1 MAISSPI
8 KPSTF
13 LVPTRLKELRAINGL
28 SKKLYEEK
36 RNRFLLEKKLYKLE
50 QKSLEKRQLQEREA
64 SQESDKKLSVKSS
77 VGRFIRNTGIGIGSF
92 LFDLLQFFIGYKIV
106 EWVSKP
112 ENSKKVL
119 GIVKGLK
126 GIFDFLSW
134 FVTGTID
141 NAFSGLHSVLFG
153 ENLLERFLGFFR
165 LVVGLLGFRYLLKPG
180 KLFKDLGFVIKNSG
194 KILDVFNAFRKS
206 GIKEGSEKLLQT
218 LPKTAAIFKRG
229 LARGITRGVLKVFGK
244 GGVRLLSKVFGFA
257 FKAVKKII
265 LGPIKAVS
273 KKTVAG
279 IPIVGPLLDLGINLI
294 LGDPLDKAI
303 VKAAGSAL
311 GMGLGALVGSALPGP
326 GTIVGG
332 ALGGLVG
339 DWAADK
345 LYGWVKGLFNKK
357 DENVPELA
365 VGGIVTSPTKAII
378 GEAGPEAVIPL
389 PQLFSGSIFSAP
401 LSLLGSSL
409 IGGVN
414 AVLFSMGSV
423 GNIIRPFAQQLFAP
437 FVRDFGI
444 KRFTFASGL
453 GKTAVDVAT
462 LSSNSKA
469 GEIDDKKLNEIVGK
483 NKKVNLLASKSSS
496 KKSRYNGGNSIREI
510 LADIFNNIMNLDFT
524 SGGSAGPGGSGGGV
538 DQSLTAAELDAIKA
552 SSADKRAAAHLATLE
567 ASAPQH
573 VADVYQVILNR
584 AAKQSGGIPA
594 VITAKEQFSPYSAAL
609 FGGSADSAAARKY
622 GGLGLTKK
630 ELFDLA
636 AKSDGIQQL
645 TNRFQAGNPKVAAQ
659 VLADFESNGP
669 LSQNAKKFVGG
680 AQYFMGYKVTGNDRR
695 RPDGG
700 NWFRDRYQTG
710 GMVSR
715 GDITSHFANKESFRK
730 HKHEGV
736 DIGFP
741 QGTPISFATKGEI
754 LKVSRTSSTDREAN
768 GGYGS
773 YMDIKL
779 SDNKI
784 ARLAH
789 LSSIPSWVKPKVKFN
804 ENVVVALSGG
814 AKGAPGSGRSSGPHL
829 HLEQH
834 TAMKGL
840 EETLNGKVD
849 PVSNGLFALLRR
861 GGNTAAGT
869 ASADI
874 AQQPSIDSGSVPEQQ
889 ESEVS
894 WGEILTQLG
903 DLYKGLTGTP
913 KTNGAQLQ
921 RDSMD
926 MIQTQQ
932 LISTAF
938 NPDTYI
944 IAPPTTIA
952 NTVNIV
958 KPLPQTNFAMNTSF
972 AYLDSSSSY
981 LQSRL

>member
-13 LVPTRLKELRAINGL
+13 LVPTRLRELKAINGL
-28 SKKLYEEK
+28 SKKLYQEK

-50 QKSLEKRQLQEREA
+50 QKSLEKRQLQERESA
-64 SQESDKKLSVKSS
+64 QESDKKLSLKSS
-77 VGRFIRNTGIGIGSF
+77 AKRVVYNAAVGVGSF

-106 EWVSKP
+106 EWIGKP

-141 NAFSGLHSVLFG
+141 NAFSGLHSVIFG

-165 LVVGLLGFRYLLKPG
+165 LIVGFLGFRYLLRPG

-194 KILDVFNAFRKS
+194 KILDVFNSFRKS

-229 LARGITRGVLKVFGK
+229 LSRGITRGVLKVFGK
-244 GGVRLLSKVFGFA
+244 GGIRLLSKVFGFA

-265 LGPIKAVS
+265 LGPIKAVA

-279 IPIVGPLLDLGINLI
+279 IPVVGPLLDLGINLV
-294 LGDPLDKAI
+294 LGDPLDKAL
-303 VKAAGSAL
+303 VKAAGSTL

-345 LYGWVKGLFNKK
+345 LYGWIKGLFGKK
-357 DENVPELA
+357 DENLPQLA
-365 VGGIVTSPTKAII
+365 VGGIVTQPTKAII

-389 PQLFSGSIFSAP
+389 PQLLSGDIFSSP
-401 LSLLGSSL
+401 LSILASSI

-423 GNIIRPFAQQLFAP
+423 GNLIRPFAQQLFAP
-437 FVRDFGI
+437 FTREFGI

-453 GKTAVDVAT
+453 GKTAVDIAT
-462 LSSNSKA
+462 MSTNSRA
-469 GEIDDKKLNEIVGK
+469 DELDDKKLNEIIGK
-483 NKKVNLLASKSSS
+483 NKKVNLLASKSTS

-510 LADIFNNIMNLDFT
+510 LADIFNNIINLDF
-524 SGGSAGPGGSGGGV
+524 GSKSKATPGGNDKEA

-584 AAKQSGGIPA
+584 AAKQSGGIPS
-594 VITAKEQFSPYSAAL
+594 VITAKEQFTPYSAAL
-609 FGGSADSAAARKY
+609 YGGSPGDSAASSKY
-622 GGLGLTKK
+622 GSLGLTKK

-636 AKSDGIQQL
+636 SKPDGIQQL

-669 LSQNAKKFVGG
+669 LSQSAKKFVGG
-680 AQYFMGYKVTGNDRR
+680 AQYFLGYGAKGGRR

-700 NWFRDRYQTG
+700 NWFRDRYQVGGVVATPGVPDTG
-710 GMVSR
+710 PGYTIKGAKDQSGRPIVFSQPAAAAFAKMMRDSAGVVKPSDVASSKR
-715 GDITSHFANKESFRK
+715 SPEKNSSLPGSARKSKHLYGLAMDIHGSSNQWIRK
-730 HKHEGV
+730 HGSKYGWLANDYSGSHGGHFEFRGEG
-736 DIGFP
+736 I
-741 QGTPISFATKGEI
+741 TPSEMASQTQQSG
-754 LKVSRTSSTDREAN
+754 
-768 GGYGS
+768 
-773 YMDIKL
+773 
-779 SDNKI
+779 SDNK
-784 ARLAH
+784 
-789 LSSIPSWVKPKVKFN
+789 
-804 ENVVVALSGG
+804 
-814 AKGAPGSGRSSGPHL
+814 
-829 HLEQH
+829 
-834 TAMKGL
+834 
-840 EETLNGKVD
+840 ETE
-849 PVSNGLFALLRR
+849 P
-861 GGNTAAGT
+861 
-869 ASADI
+869 
-874 AQQPSIDSGSVPEQQ
+874 
-889 ESEVS
+889 S
-894 WGEILTQLG
+894 WGEILTQLS

-913 KTNGAQLQ
+913 KTDGATLQ
-921 RDSMD
+921 RNSMD

-932 LISTAF
+932 IISTAF
-938 NPDTYI
+938 KQDTYI

-952 NTVNIV
+952 NTVNV
-958 KPLPQTNFAMNTSF
+958 VGPLPQNNIAMNTSF
-972 AYLDSSSSY
+972 AYLDNSSSY
-981 LQSRL
+981 LQRRL